1 MSAPGPGPDDAGSG
15 GAGPA
20 SAAADVVKRPEPG
33 TTGSAGPALP
43 PGCRGILV
51 LRALRLG
58 ALLAVV
64 ALLGLLYVWRREIGL
79 LASHQLLTILACV
92 VIAVCGA
99 LVVGSERVERAE
111 AATTGLIA
119 AGTALAIAI
128 HLARAWWADYPR
140 TTVTSPVY
148 LITAAAL
155 LALAALAVVSIALC
169 RARTRLG
176 ARRRAPDDP
185 ARWRRLHRPDGD
197 ERGAGE
203 SAPSPSESAALR
215 RGPAARTPTTT
226 GARTPVPL
234 RLTDRALLA
243 VVALLPVLTLTAGAL
258 VPTALLDP
266 ATRTTAPADSELPA
280 RPAVPGGDGEGGK
293 KIDWTYNVGTLL
305 DVVAGT
311 AGPIVLTPEGVTALN
326 DEDGSVRWT
335 YRRDASYVNGHGEQ
349 VDRHSPPYSENALT
363 ASPDARHV
371 AVRIEGPGII
381 VSVVLDSTTGEV
393 TAEHRSTFRS
403 PLQMTDSLAVDG
415 NEAFALDGGKTLWTM
430 PEGTFG
436 RRDSGSWDKSY
447 SGTAGHST
455 VIVGMEKSCLT
466 DNRFCKTSRTLR
478 VAPDHDPTATTEITH
493 VLRGIGPE
501 YNTVENVTVVDGWV
515 ARSTD
520 DDARTTPDEYADLA
534 WETQAVNLD
543 ALASG
548 EEAAPVPLG
557 SASGMNMVA
566 SHASGTLVTAT
577 LLDRPAKNGVID
589 ESTVSW
595 AEAVLDPATGTATP
609 ASEYPG
615 LAAARVGLRTTVVDT
630 QATTSVVIEP
640 ADGGPG
646 VSAPVPPGTLIEPWK
661 PADSRNDAE
670 NETENDAE
678 PLGKASSNVI
688 AMTVPAATTIV
699 IRSKLSGS
707 DLPIVSLIYGMAGED
722 R

>member
-15 GAGPA
+15 GAGSGGA
-20 SAAADVVKRPEPG
+20 
-33 TTGSAGPALP
+33 GSGGAGPALP

-79 LASHQLLTILACV
+79 LAPHQLLTILACV
-92 VIAVCGA
+92 VTAVCGA
-99 LVVGSERVERAE
+99 LVVGSERVERVE
-111 AATTGLIA
+111 AVTTGLVA
-119 AGTALAIAI
+119 AGTALAMAI
-128 HLARAWWADYPR
+128 RLARAWWADYPR

-148 LITAAAL
+148 LIAAAAL

-197 ERGAGE
+197 EWGAGE
-203 SAPSPSESAALR
+203 SAPSPSGSEALR
-215 RGPAARTPTTT
+215 RGPAARTPTATT
-226 GARTPVPL
+226 DACKPVPL
-234 RLTDRALLA
+234 RLADRALLA

-266 ATRTTAPADSELPA
+266 TTRTTAPADSELPA
-280 RPAVPGGDGEGGK
+280 RPAVPGGDGEGSK

-305 DVVAGT
+305 DVAAGT

-326 DEDGSVRWT
+326 GEDGSVRWT

-349 VDRHSPPYSENALT
+349 VDRYSPPYSENALT
-363 ASPDARHV
+363 VSPDARHV

-436 RRDSGSWDKSY
+436 RRDSGSWGNSY

-478 VAPDHDPTATTEITH
+478 IAPDHDPTATTEITH
-493 VLRGIGPE
+493 VLRGIGPD
-501 YNTVENVTVVDGWV
+501 YNAVENVTVVDGWV

-520 DDARTTPDEYADLA
+520 DDARTVPDEYADLA

-557 SASGMNMVA
+557 SASGMNTVA

-577 LLDRPAKNGVID
+577 LLDRPAKNDVID

-630 QATTSVVIEP
+630 QATTSVAIEP

-670 NETENDAE
+670 

-688 AMTVPAATTIV
+688 AMTVPGATTIIV
-699 IRSKLSGS
+699 GSKLSAS
-707 DLPIVSLIYGMAGED
+707 DLPIVSLIYGMAGEG

>member
-1 MSAPGPGPDDAGSG
+1 M
-15 GAGPA
+15 
-20 SAAADVVKRPEPG
+20 
-33 TTGSAGPALP
+33 
-43 PGCRGILV
+43 
-51 LRALRLG
+51 
-58 ALLAVV
+58 
-64 ALLGLLYVWRREIGL
+64 
-79 LASHQLLTILACV
+79 
-92 VIAVCGA
+92 
-99 LVVGSERVERAE
+99 
-111 AATTGLIA
+111 
-119 AGTALAIAI
+119 
-128 HLARAWWADYPR
+128 
-140 TTVTSPVY
+140 
-148 LITAAAL
+148 
-155 LALAALAVVSIALC
+155 
-169 RARTRLG
+169 
-176 ARRRAPDDP
+176 
-185 ARWRRLHRPDGD
+185 
-197 ERGAGE
+197 
-203 SAPSPSESAALR
+203 
-215 RGPAARTPTTT
+215 
-226 GARTPVPL
+226 
-234 RLTDRALLA
+234 
-243 VVALLPVLTLTAGAL
+243 
-258 VPTALLDP
+258 
-266 ATRTTAPADSELPA
+266 
-280 RPAVPGGDGEGGK
+280 
-293 KIDWTYNVGTLL
+293 
-305 DVVAGT
+305 
-311 AGPIVLTPEGVTALN
+311 
-326 DEDGSVRWT
+326 
-335 YRRDASYVNGHGEQ
+335 
-349 VDRHSPPYSENALT
+349 
-363 ASPDARHV
+363 
-371 AVRIEGPGII
+371 RIEGPGII

-436 RRDSGSWDKSY
+436 RRDSGSWDNSY

-501 YNTVENVTVVDGWV
+501 YNSVENVTVVDGWV

-577 LLDRPAKNGVID
+577 LLDRPAKNDVID

-595 AEAVLDPATGTATP
+595 AEAVLDPTTGTATP

-670 NETENDAE
+670 NDTE

-688 AMTVPAATTIV
+688 AMTVPGATTIV
-699 IRSKLSGS
+699 IRSKLSAS

>member
-1 MSAPGPGPDDAGSG
+1 M
-15 GAGPA
+15 
-20 SAAADVVKRPEPG
+20 
-33 TTGSAGPALP
+33 
-43 PGCRGILV
+43 
-51 LRALRLG
+51 
-58 ALLAVV
+58 
-64 ALLGLLYVWRREIGL
+64 
-79 LASHQLLTILACV
+79 
-92 VIAVCGA
+92 
-99 LVVGSERVERAE
+99 
-111 AATTGLIA
+111 
-119 AGTALAIAI
+119 
-128 HLARAWWADYPR
+128 
-140 TTVTSPVY
+140 
-148 LITAAAL
+148 
-155 LALAALAVVSIALC
+155 
-169 RARTRLG
+169 
-176 ARRRAPDDP
+176 
-185 ARWRRLHRPDGD
+185 
-197 ERGAGE
+197 
-203 SAPSPSESAALR
+203 
-215 RGPAARTPTTT
+215 
-226 GARTPVPL
+226 
-234 RLTDRALLA
+234 
-243 VVALLPVLTLTAGAL
+243 
-258 VPTALLDP
+258 
-266 ATRTTAPADSELPA
+266 
-280 RPAVPGGDGEGGK
+280 
-293 KIDWTYNVGTLL
+293 
-305 DVVAGT
+305 
-311 AGPIVLTPEGVTALN
+311 
-326 DEDGSVRWT
+326 
-335 YRRDASYVNGHGEQ
+335 
-349 VDRHSPPYSENALT
+349 
-363 ASPDARHV
+363 
-371 AVRIEGPGII
+371 RIEGPGII

-415 NEAFALDGGKTLWTM
+415 NEAFALDGGKILWTM

-436 RRDSGSWDKSY
+436 RRDSGSWGNSY

-557 SASGMNMVA
+557 SASGMNTVA

-577 LLDRPAKNGVID
+577 LLDRPAKNGVTD

-670 NETENDAE
+670 NETENEAE

-688 AMTVPAATTIV
+688 AMTVPGATTIV

-707 DLPIVSLIYGMAGED
+707 DLPIVSLIYGMAGEG

>member
-1 MSAPGPGPDDAGSG
+1 MSAPEPGPDDAGSG

-20 SAAADVVKRPEPG
+20 GA
-33 TTGSAGPALP
+33 GSGGAGPALP

-79 LASHQLLTILACV
+79 LAPHQLLTILACV
-92 VIAVCGA
+92 VTAVCGA
-99 LVVGSERVERAE
+99 LVVGSERVERVE
-111 AATTGLIA
+111 AVTTGLVA
-119 AGTALAIAI
+119 AGTALAMAI
-128 HLARAWWADYPR
+128 RLARAWWADYPR

-148 LITAAAL
+148 LIAAAAL

-197 ERGAGE
+197 EWGAGE
-203 SAPSPSESAALR
+203 SAPSPSGSEALR
-215 RGPAARTPTTT
+215 RGPAARTPTATT
-226 GARTPVPL
+226 DACKPVPL
-234 RLTDRALLA
+234 RLADRALLA

-266 ATRTTAPADSELPA
+266 TTRTTAPADSELPA
-280 RPAVPGGDGEGGK
+280 RPALPGGDGEGGK
-293 KIDWTYNVGTLL
+293 NIDWTYNVGTLL

-326 DEDGSVRWT
+326 GEDGSVRWT

-349 VDRHSPPYSENALT
+349 VDRYSPPYSENALT

-371 AVRIEGPGII
+371 AVRIKGPGII

-436 RRDSGSWDKSY
+436 RRDSGSWGNSY

-577 LLDRPAKNGVID
+577 LLDRPAKNDVID

-595 AEAVLDPATGTATP
+595 AEAVLDPTTGTATP

-615 LAAARVGLRTTVVDT
+615 LAAARVSLRTTVVDT

-670 NETENDAE
+670 NDTE

-688 AMTVPAATTIV
+688 AMTVPGATTIV

-707 DLPIVSLIYGMAGED
+707 DLPIVSLIYGMAGEG

>member
-1 MSAPGPGPDDAGSG
+1 MSAPEPGPDDAGSG

-20 SAAADVVKRPEPG
+20 GA
-33 TTGSAGPALP
+33 GSGGAGPALP

-79 LASHQLLTILACV
+79 LAPHQLLTILACV
-92 VIAVCGA
+92 VTAVCGA
-99 LVVGSERVERAE
+99 LVVGSERVERVE
-111 AATTGLIA
+111 AVTTGLVA
-119 AGTALAIAI
+119 AGTALAMAI
-128 HLARAWWADYPR
+128 RLARAWWADYPR

-148 LITAAAL
+148 LIAAAAL

-197 ERGAGE
+197 EWGAGE
-203 SAPSPSESAALR
+203 SAPSPSGSEALR
-215 RGPAARTPTTT
+215 RGPAARTPTATT
-226 GARTPVPL
+226 DACKPVPL
-234 RLTDRALLA
+234 RLADRALLA

-266 ATRTTAPADSELPA
+266 TTRTTAPADSELPA
-280 RPAVPGGDGEGGK
+280 RPAVPGGDGEGSK

-305 DVVAGT
+305 DVAAGT

-326 DEDGSVRWT
+326 GEDGSVRWT

-349 VDRHSPPYSENALT
+349 VDRYSPPYSENALT
-363 ASPDARHV
+363 VSPDARHV

-436 RRDSGSWDKSY
+436 RRDSGSWGNSY

-478 VAPDHDPTATTEITH
+478 IAPDHDPTATTEITH
-493 VLRGIGPE
+493 VLRGIGPD
-501 YNTVENVTVVDGWV
+501 YNAVENVTVVDGWV

-520 DDARTTPDEYADLA
+520 DDARTVPDEYADLA

-557 SASGMNMVA
+557 SASGMNTVA

-577 LLDRPAKNGVID
+577 LLDRPAKNDVID

-640 ADGGPG
+640 AGGGPG

-670 NETENDAE
+670 

-688 AMTVPAATTIV
+688 AMTVPGATTIIV
-699 IRSKLSGS
+699 GSKLSAS
-707 DLPIVSLIYGMAGED
+707 DLPIVSLIYGMAGEG

>member
-1 MSAPGPGPDDAGSG
+1 MSARDPASTDADPSSGGPDDDGRTA
-15 GAGPA
+15 AVGPVA
-20 SAAADVVKRPEPG
+20 PV
-33 TTGSAGPALP
+33 LP
-43 PGCRGILV
+43 PGYRTV
-51 LRALRLG
+51 VALRALRLG
-58 ALLAVV
+58 ALVAGAV
-64 ALLGLLYVWRREIGL
+64 LLGLLRIERQEVVLLDSLRLGL
-79 LASHQLLTILACV
+79 LTAC
-92 VIAVCGA
+92 IAIV
-99 LVVGSERVERAE
+99 
-111 AATTGLIA
+111 LIGI
-119 AGTALAIAI
+119 GTAARDRIGRAHTAVAGLFATGIAMAAAAW
-128 HLARAWWADYPR
+128 LVRMWWAAYR
-140 TTVTSPVY
+140 ECTITSSVY
-148 LITAAAL
+148 LIAAAL
-155 LALAALAVVSIALC
+155 LLALGVLVVAGVLLR

-185 ARWRRLHRPDGD
+185 ARWRRLY
-197 ERGAGE
+197 
-203 SAPSPSESAALR
+203 
-215 RGPAARTPTTT
+215 GPAKGEGRPETTCKDELPHSRLSMWADSLRLLIAEIPRPVLPTHESLVLRART
-226 GARTPVPL
+226 
-234 RLTDRALLA
+234 RALLA

-266 ATRTTAPADSELPA
+266 ATRTTAPAGSEPPA
-280 RPAVPGGDGEGGK
+280 RPTALGGG
-293 KIDWTYNVGTLL
+293 IAWTYDADFI
-305 DVVAGT
+305 DVVAGA

-326 DEDGSVRWT
+326 GEDGSVRWT
-335 YRRDASYVNGHGEQ
+335 YRRDTSYVNGHGEQ

-436 RRDSGSWDKSY
+436 RRDSGSWDNSY

-501 YNTVENVTVVDGWV
+501 YNSVENVTVVDGWV

-557 SASGMNMVA
+557 SASGMNTVA

-577 LLDRPAKNGVID
+577 LLDRPAKNDVID

-640 ADGGPG
+640 AGGGPG

-688 AMTVPAATTIV
+688 AMTVPGATTIV
-699 IRSKLSGS
+699 IRSKLSAS

>member
-1 MSAPGPGPDDAGSG
+1 MSARDPASTDADPSSGGPDDDGRTA
-15 GAGPA
+15 AVGPVA
-20 SAAADVVKRPEPG
+20 PV
-33 TTGSAGPALP
+33 LP
-43 PGCRGILV
+43 PGYRTV
-51 LRALRLG
+51 VALRALRLG
-58 ALLAVV
+58 ALVAGAV
-64 ALLGLLYVWRREIGL
+64 LLGLLRIERQEVVLLDSLRLGL
-79 LASHQLLTILACV
+79 LTAC
-92 VIAVCGA
+92 IAIV
-99 LVVGSERVERAE
+99 
-111 AATTGLIA
+111 LIGI
-119 AGTALAIAI
+119 GTAARDRIGRAHTAVAGLFATGIAMAAAAW
-128 HLARAWWADYPR
+128 LVRMWWAAYR
-140 TTVTSPVY
+140 ECTITSSVY
-148 LITAAAL
+148 LIAAAL
-155 LALAALAVVSIALC
+155 LLALGVLVVAGVLLR

-185 ARWRRLHRPDGD
+185 ARWRRLY
-197 ERGAGE
+197 
-203 SAPSPSESAALR
+203 
-215 RGPAARTPTTT
+215 GPAKGEGRPETTCKDELPHSRLSMWADSLRLLIAEIPRPVLPTHESLVLRART
-226 GARTPVPL
+226 
-234 RLTDRALLA
+234 RALLA
-243 VVALLPVLTLTAGAL
+243 VVALLPALALAAGAL
-258 VPTALLDP
+258 VPATLLKP
-266 ATRTTAPADSELPA
+266 VARTTAPAGSEPPA
-280 RPAVPGGDGEGGK
+280 RPTALGGG
-293 KIDWTYNVGTLL
+293 IAWTYDADFI
-305 DVVAGT
+305 DVVAGA

-326 DEDGSVRWT
+326 GEDGSVRWT
-335 YRRDASYVNGHGEQ
+335 YRRDTSYVNGHGEQ

-436 RRDSGSWDKSY
+436 RRDSGSWDNSY

-501 YNTVENVTVVDGWV
+501 YNSVENVTVVDGWV

-557 SASGMNMVA
+557 SASGMNTVA

-577 LLDRPAKNGVID
+577 LLDRPAKNDVID

-640 ADGGPG
+640 AGGGPG

-688 AMTVPAATTIV
+688 AMTVPGATTIV
-699 IRSKLSGS
+699 IRSKLSAS